1 MIRAFGYFVVGIF
14 VLGLNTAGIAQIL
27 PANPGPSNNGGA
39 TNYAIFLDFIAGAMP
54 IDVTHM
60 KTASTA
66 AAAATFNVEVLTRTG
81 SSLGGPV
88 GSGPGSSMA
97 GWTSLG
103 TVPAVQGPTGS
114 GISELFALP
123 TISIG
128 AGDTVGVA
136 LRFTGAGPRY
146 FGTGTPP
153 YSIYSDANLTL
164 VTGDS
169 RSAPFTTTG
178 SFFTSRALVGEV
190 HYAPGGTPGW
200 SAQTS
205 GITTALYSV
214 KAVNAQIVWAAGAG
228 GKVLLTTNGGIA
240 WANVGGGNIGTMDL
254 YNIAATSATTALTTG
269 TPTSPATS
277 FIFRTTNGGTS
288 WDTVYQQPGGFINAI
303 HMFDANNGI
312 AQGDP
317 VGGKWTIVRTTN
329 GGAAW
334 LRDTV
339 NAPVQVAGEAGSN
352 NGLAALGSTHLWF
365 TSNSLPPK
373 VYRSTNG
380 GTTWASGNLPSAAT
394 FTAGL
399 AFLNTQ
405 NGIAGGNNGNAARS
419 TDGGATWGA
428 VTVGTAGAIYG
439 MAGAGTLDFWAT
451 RGTTIQ
457 TSHNL
462 GATWSQD
469 FSDAAAGTFEH
480 VSFVTSGS
488 IANGWAVTSTG
499 KIFTYFNPVSVH
511 DIGVASLAKT
521 SSTSLL
527 PQPTHSVDPKTVDIA
542 SMATNLDDDGSPSVA
557 LEPMKISFTLADTVR
572 LRAIVKNVGTF
583 AESTYQI
590 AWRVNGVGQTPI
602 NNLRPL
608 PAGANDTLTLQWNQ
622 AVNGIHIAKA
632 WTVLASDNNRANDTA
647 TTSFSVGLI
656 PGDTLY
662 TFVVPNQIILGVA
675 RMGESRKLAFT
686 SGGQSSAVT
695 TDNMWIVTDLRG
707 AILDSTHAQLNP
719 TSTGG
724 SPGFGFRDLSWDG
737 RWLLTS
743 DDNRI
748 RRVDT
753 TTYSEIAAP
762 ITFGTATSLHRGL
775 AFEKLNKIWKSNF
788 TTEPVIAV
796 DTTGATVRTL
806 GTPTVAPYGIAFDK
820 WTSSTRG
827 WLWYSEPS
835 ATGGPVR
842 LSKVDTATGAIVQTF
857 NYPFTGTGTSG
868 GLDIFVGHPD
878 YPGRVIAALVV
889 QGYPSSRCI
898 IINLGPDSS
907 ATQPTPGWT
916 VQTSGT
922 TQALRCVKALD
933 RFNGWI
939 GGAGGTVLR
948 TTNGGTTWTSVG
960 GGRIGT
966 NTVYAI
972 DALSP
977 TIAFTTTSP
986 TGWSHI
992 FRTTNGGTSW
1002 DTVYSQANGFIDA
1015 IKMYDA
1021 SNGIAVGDPV
1031 DSKWTVLKTTNGG
1044 STWARVATEPA
1055 QVGTEAGYNTSMSTV
1070 GTTHVWFGTD
1080 NSRVYYTTNAG
1091 TSWNF
1096 TATAFAASVGVG
1108 FIDANYG
1115 VAGGSSANNAA
1126 ARSTNGGATW
1136 VPVTMPGSGSIYG
1149 IIGRGTDFWAGR
1161 GTLVLHSG
1169 NRGVTWDTSFA
1180 TNIGTYRHLDFAWQG
1195 GNVYGWAGSATG
1207 GIAYFVGTLTDIDDT
1222 PREGLPQT
1230 FALQQNYPNPF
1241 NPSTT
1246 IRYALPEMARVNLS
1260 IYNVLGQRVA
1270 ELTNEVQSAGYYSVI
1285 WDGRNQSDSQ
1295 VATGV
1300 YFYRIEATP
1309 SSGGAPFVS
1318 LKKALLL
1325 K

>member
-1 MIRAFGYFVVGIF
+1 MNSALKAFAVASTIF
-14 VLGLNTAGIAQIL
+14 ILAAFSAYAEIL

-39 TNYAIFLDFIAGAMP
+39 TGYAIFMDFIGGPIP
-54 IDVTHM
+54 IDITNM
-60 KTASTA
+60 RTANTA
-66 AAAATFNVEVLTRTG
+66 AAAASFTVEVLTRDGT
-81 SSLGGPV
+81 SLGGPV
-88 GSGPGSSMA
+88 GSGAGSSMA
-97 GWTSLG
+97 GWTSRG
-103 TVPAVQGPTGS
+103 TVPVVQGPTGS
-114 GISELFALP
+114 GISEVFAIP
-123 TISIG
+123 TISITP
-128 AGDTVGVA
+128 GDTVGVA

-153 YSIYSDANLTL
+153 YTTYTDGNLTL
-164 VTGDS
+164 ITGDS

-190 HYAPGGTPGW
+190 HYARGGTPGW
-200 SAQTS
+200 SLQTS

-214 KAVNAQIVWAAGAG
+214 KAVNGQIVWAAGAG
-228 GKVLLTTNGGIA
+228 GKVLRTTNAGVA
-240 WANVGGGNIGTMDL
+240 WTSVGGGNIGTMDL
-254 YNIAATSATTALTTG
+254 YNIAATSATAALTTG
-269 TPTSPATS
+269 TPSTTS

-288 WDTVYQQPGGFINAI
+288 WDTVYVQAGGFINAI
-303 HMFDANNGI
+303 HMFDATNGI

-329 GGAAW
+329 GGATW
-334 LRDTV
+334 VRDTT
-339 NAPVQVAGEAGSN
+339 NAPVQVGTEAGSN
-352 NGLAALGSTHLWF
+352 NGFAALGSTHIWF
-365 TSNSLPPK
+365 TSNSSPPK
-373 VYRSTNG
+373 VYRTTNG
-380 GTTWASGNLPSAAT
+380 GTTWASGNLPGAAT

-399 AFLNTQ
+399 AFLSTQ
-405 NGIAGGNNGNAARS
+405 YGVAGGNNGNAARS
-419 TDGGATWGA
+419 TDGGATWAA
-428 VTVGTAGAIYG
+428 VTVGTTGAIYS
-439 MAGAGTLDFWAT
+439 AAAAGTLDFWAT

-457 TSHNL
+457 TSNNL
-462 GATWSQD
+462 GATWHQD
-469 FSDAAAGTFEH
+469 FTDTATGTFQH
-480 VSFVTSGS
+480 MSFVTSGR
-488 IANGWAVTSTG
+488 IANGWAVSSNG
-499 KIFTYFNPVSVH
+499 KIFTYFNPVSLH

-521 SSTSLL
+521 FSTSLL
-527 PQPTHSVDPKTVDIA
+527 PQPTPLVDPKTVDVA
-542 SMATNLDDDGSPSVA
+542 STATNLNDDGSPSVA
-557 LEPMKISFTLADTVR
+557 LEPMKNSFMLADTVR
-572 LRAIVKNVGTF
+572 LRAIVKNFGTLP
-583 AESTYQI
+583 ESTYQI
-590 AWRVNGVGQTPI
+590 AWQVNGVGQTPI
-602 NNLRPL
+602 SNPRPL

-622 AVNGIHIAKA
+622 AVNGIHTAKA

-647 TTSFSVGLI
+647 ATSFSVGLI

-662 TFVVPNQIILGVA
+662 TFVVPNHIILGVS
-675 RMGESRKLAFT
+675 RIGESKKLAFT

-695 TDNMWIVTDLRG
+695 TDNKWIVTDLRG
-707 AILDSTHAQLNP
+707 ALLDTTHAQLNP

-724 SPGFGFRDLSWDG
+724 SPGFGFRDLTWDG

-753 TTYSEIAAP
+753 TTFTEIATP

-775 AFEKLNKIWKSNF
+775 GFEKVNKIWKSNF
-788 TTEPVIAV
+788 TTEPVIGV

-806 GTPTVAPYGIAFDK
+806 GTPPVAPYGIAFDK
-820 WTSSTRG
+820 WTSSNRG

-842 LSKVDTATGAIVQTF
+842 LSKIDTATGAIVQTF
-857 NYPFTGTGTSG
+857 NYPFTGTGVSG

-889 QGYPSSRCI
+889 QGFPASRCI
-898 IINLGPDSS
+898 IINLGPDST

-960 GGRIGT
+960 GGPMGT

-972 DALSP
+972 DALSA
-977 TIAFTTTSP
+977 TTAFTTTSP
-986 TGWSHI
+986 SGWSHI

-1031 DSKWTVLKTTNGG
+1031 DTKWTIVKTTNGG
-1044 STWARVATEPA
+1044 STWARIATEPA

-1080 NSRVYYTTNAG
+1080 NSRVYYTTNGG
-1091 TSWNF
+1091 TTWSF
-1096 TATAFAASVGVG
+1096 TATAFSASVGVG
-1108 FIDANYG
+1108 FLDANYG
-1115 VAGGSSANNAA
+1115 VAGGSSSNNAA
-1126 ARSTNGGATW
+1126 ARSTNGGTTW
-1136 VPVTMPGSGSIYG
+1136 VPVTMPGTGSIYG
-1149 IIGRGTDFWAGR
+1149 IIGRGVDFWAGR

-1169 NRGVTWDTSFA
+1169 NRGATWDTSYA
-1180 TNIGTYRHLDFAWQG
+1180 TNIGAYRHLDFAWQG
-1195 GNVYGWAGSATG
+1195 ANVYGWAGTATG
-1207 GIAYFVGTLTDIDDT
+1207 GIAYFVGTLTDVDDT
-1222 PREGLPQT
+1222 PREGVPQT

-1241 NPSTT
+1241 NPTTT
-1246 IRYALPEMARVNLS
+1246 ILYALPEAARVNLS

-1270 ELTNEVQSAGYYSVI
+1270 ELKNEVQNAGFYNAI
-1285 WDGRNQSDSQ
+1285 WNGRNDAGAQ

-1300 YFYRIEATP
+1300 YFYRLEATP
-1309 SSGGAPFVS
+1309 SSGATFVS
-1318 LKKALLL
+1318 MKKALLL

>member
-1 MIRAFGYFVVGIF
+1 MNSSLKAFSLACSIFFFVRTVS
-14 VLGLNTAGIAQIL
+14 AQIL

-39 TNYAIFLDFIAGAMP
+39 TNYAIFLNFIAGPVP

-66 AAAATFNVEVLTRTG
+66 AAAASFNVEVLTRTG
-81 SSLGGPV
+81 TALGGPV

-103 TVPAVQGPTGS
+103 TVPVVQGPTGS

-169 RSAPFTTTG
+169 RSVPYTTTG

-214 KAVNAQIVWAAGAG
+214 KAVTAQIVWAAGAG
-228 GKVLLTTNGGIA
+228 GKVLRTTNGGIA
-240 WANVGGGNIGTMDL
+240 WANVGGGNIRTMDL
-254 YNIAATSATTALTTG
+254 YNFAATSATTALTTG
-269 TPTSPATS
+269 TPSTTS

-288 WDTVYQQPGGFINAI
+288 WDTVYVQPGGFINAI
-303 HMFDANNGI
+303 HMFDVTNGI

-317 VGGKWTIVRTTN
+317 VGGKWTIIRTTN
-329 GGAAW
+329 GGATW
-334 LRDTV
+334 VRDTA
-339 NAPVQVAGEAGSN
+339 NAPVQVGSEAGSN
-352 NGLAALGSTHLWF
+352 NGFAALGSTHIWF
-365 TSNSLPPK
+365 TSNSSPPK
-373 VYRSTNG
+373 VYRTTNG
-380 GTTWASGNLPSAAT
+380 GTTWASANLPGTAT

-399 AFLNTQ
+399 SFINTLNGVT
-405 NGIAGGNNGNAARS
+405 GGNNGNAART
-419 TDGGATWGA
+419 TDGGATWSA
-428 VTVGTAGAIYG
+428 VTVGTTGAIYS
-439 MAGAGTLDFWAT
+439 AASAGTLDFWET

-457 TSHNL
+457 VSNNL
-462 GATWSQD
+462 GATWRQD
-469 FSDAAAGTFEH
+469 FTDTVTGTFEH
-480 VSFVTSGS
+480 MSFVTSGN
-488 IANGWAVTSTG
+488 IANGWAVTSNG

-511 DIGVASLAKT
+511 DIGVASLAKIF
-521 SSTSLL
+521 STSLR
-527 PQPTHSVDPKTVDIA
+527 PQPTQSVDPKTVDIA
-542 SMATNLDDDGSPSVA
+542 SMTTNLDDDGSPSVA
-557 LEPMKISFTLADTVR
+557 LEPIKNSFTLADTAR
-572 LRAIVKNVGTF
+572 LRAIVKNFGTF
-583 AESTYQI
+583 PESTYQI
-590 AWRVNGVGQTPI
+590 AWQINGVSQTPI
-602 NNLRPL
+602 NNPRPL
-608 PAGANDTLTLQWNQ
+608 PVGANDTLTLQWNQ
-622 AVNGIHIAKA
+622 AVTGIHTTKA
-632 WTVLASDNNRANDTA
+632 WTVLASDNKRTNDTA
-647 TTSFSVGLI
+647 TTTFSVGLI

-662 TFVVPNQIILGVA
+662 TFVVRNQIILGVA
-675 RMGESRKLAFT
+675 KIGDSKKFAFT

-695 TDNMWIVTDLRG
+695 TDNRWIVTDLRG
-707 AILDSTHAQLNP
+707 AILDTTHAQLNP
-719 TSTGG
+719 TSTGA
-724 SPGFGFRDLSWDG
+724 SPGFGFRDLTWDG

-753 TTYSEIAAP
+753 TTFSEIATP
-762 ITFGTATSLHRGL
+762 ITFGAATSLHRGL
-775 AFEKLNKIWKSNF
+775 GFEKLNKIWKSNF

-820 WTSSTRG
+820 WTSSNRG

-842 LSKVDTATGAIVQTF
+842 LSKVDTATGAIGQTF

-889 QGYPSSRCI
+889 QGYPNSRCI

-960 GGRIGT
+960 GGPMGT

-972 DALSP
+972 EALSA
-977 TIAFTTTSP
+977 TTAFTTTSP
-986 TGWSHI
+986 TAGTYI

-1002 DTVYSQANGFIDA
+1002 DTVYAQPGGFLDA

-1021 SNGIAVGDPV
+1021 SNGIAIGDPV
-1031 DSKWTVLKTTNGG
+1031 GGMWTILKTTNGG
-1044 STWARVATEPA
+1044 STWARIATEPA
-1055 QVGTEAGYNTSMSTV
+1055 QVGTEAGYNTSMSTF

-1080 NSRVYYTTNAG
+1080 NSRVYYTTNGG
-1091 TSWNF
+1091 TTWNF
-1096 TATAFAASVGVG
+1096 TATAFSASVGVG
-1108 FIDANYG
+1108 FLDANYG
-1115 VAGGSSANNAA
+1115 VAGGSSSNNAA

-1149 IIGRGTDFWAGR
+1149 IVGKGSDFWAGR
-1161 GTLVLHSG
+1161 NTLVLHSG
-1169 NRGVTWDTSFA
+1169 NRGLTWDTPYA
-1180 TNIGTYRHLDFAWQG
+1180 GAIGAFRHLDFVWQG
-1195 GNVYGWAGSATG
+1195 NNAYGWGATATG
-1207 GIAYFVGTLTDIDDT
+1207 GIAYFNGVLTGIDDRQGN
-1222 PREGLPQT
+1222 PVAKE
-1230 FALQQNYPNPF
+1230 FALMQNYPNPF
-1241 NPSTT
+1241 NPTTT
-1246 IRYALPEMARVNLS
+1246 ISYSLPEAARVNLS

-1270 ELTNEVQSAGYYSVI
+1270 ELTNETQRAGFYNVT
-1285 WDGRNQSDSQ
+1285 WDGRNETGSQ

-1300 YFYRIEATP
+1300 YFYRLEATP
-1309 SSGGAPFVS
+1309 NGGAQFVT